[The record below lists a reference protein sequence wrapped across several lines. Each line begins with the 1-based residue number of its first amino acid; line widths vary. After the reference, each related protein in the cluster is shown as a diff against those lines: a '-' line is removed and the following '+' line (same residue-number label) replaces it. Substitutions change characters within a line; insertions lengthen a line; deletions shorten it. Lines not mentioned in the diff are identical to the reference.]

1 LIKLTKSIFSSS
13 APLPQN
19 EELTLTITTELEDLS
34 GNTLRN
40 EFSQTFSCTET
51 DIIIYDRVPPEIQSV
66 RLISNSFF
74 IEFSE
79 EIDSA
84 SITDSIE
91 LKTSSGTIPGQ
102 ITSENPKT
110 AKLTPS
116 ISLSRNSQYTITV
129 KATVKD
135 LSGKT
140 LSESLPKE
148 FTYQGS
154 DLLIFQKPD
163 PNQRK
168 ESSIGNTTLFQGREY
183 DPETG
188 LYYFRARYYHPELGR
203 FLSEDPLGYKD
214 SFNLSQA
221 FLLNP
226 LNFSDP
232 YGKKNDWDIGPF
244 AKRKEPLKR
253 RPTGLPEPETTKSF
267 YWKKADFW
275 WNQIPSW
282 DIGYFLLPESL
293 NRLKFSSEKER
304 STAGLMLSP
313 LASVFILSGGGGLAT
328 GMGIPLEI
336 VNVMEIGGIVSGTT
350 GTMSSLIKKEDPLAG
365 AVVGTGMGMI
375 TARAGYFYPKSPEIP
390 VGLVSVAADIVSQY
404 IKKGKWEDPLSS
416 LFSGLIGASTPTIK
430 GTLKNLFP
438 KMDEATLEFISKSL
452 SGASKVEQVVITEN
466 LKRQIQ
472 EQTQQKGKR

>member
-1 LIKLTKSIFSSS
+1 
-13 APLPQN
+13 
-19 EELTLTITTELEDLS
+19 
-34 GNTLRN
+34 
-40 EFSQTFSCTET
+40 
-51 DIIIYDRVPPEIQSV
+51 
-66 RLISNSFF
+66 
-74 IEFSE
+74 
-79 EIDSA
+79 
-84 SITDSIE
+84 
-91 LKTSSGTIPGQ
+91 
-102 ITSENPKT
+102 
-110 AKLTPS
+110 
-116 ISLSRNSQYTITV
+116 V
-129 KATVKD
+129 KGTVKD
-135 LSGKT
+135 LSGKP
-140 LSESLPKE
+140 LSEQFSKSFLY
-148 FTYQGS
+148 TGA

-168 ESSIGNTTLFQGREY
+168 ESSVGNTTLFQGREY

-244 AKRKEPLKR
+244 AKRKEPFKR
-253 RPTGLPEPETTKSF
+253 RPTGLPEPEATKSF
-267 YWKKADFW
+267 YWKKASFW

-282 DIGYFLLPESL
+282 DIGYFMLPESL

-304 STAGLMLSP
+304 ITAGLMLSP

-375 TARAGYFYPKSPEIP
+375 TARAGYFYPKAPEIP
-390 VGLVSVAADIVSQY
+390 VGLVSAVADIASQLA
-404 IKKGKWEDPLSS
+404 KKGKIEDPLSP

-430 GTLKNLFP
+430 GTLKSLFP

-466 LKRQIQ
+466 LKKQLQ
-472 EQTQQKGKR
+472 EQTKQRKDKTERK